1 MRRLISRDVLR
12 VATRK
17 SWVLILRIRPDH
29 LFGVGTIYS
38 ARTFCQQFFWKG
50 LFGEALGE
58 SGGRLPDWGVQ
69 VEVRAMLWRPSI
81 SVVSEPRTVA
91 TGSPATQQKPHS
103 HKLLCDPSLPLAVLT
118 RTRSY
123 YHF

>member
-38 ARTFCQQFFWKG
+38 ARTFCQQFFWGVFFGCFLEKRRESVAINFTKSSPGVLKAG
-50 LFGEALGE
+50 LL
-58 SGGRLPDWGVQ
+58 RV
-69 VEVRAMLWRPSI
+69 
-81 SVVSEPRTVA
+81 T
-91 TGSPATQQKPHS
+91 K
-103 HKLLCDPSLPLAVLT
+103 
-118 RTRSY
+118 RTRPWQRRMIRALRVQARQ
-123 YHF
+123 

>member
-50 LFGEALGE
+50 LFGKHSASLAAGSRIGGASRSE
-58 SGGRLPDWGVQ
+58 SYAMAAINQRRVRTASGSDRIPRNSAKASFSQ
-69 VEVRAMLWRPSI
+69 V
-81 SVVSEPRTVA
+81 TV
-91 TGSPATQQKPHS
+91 
-103 HKLLCDPSLPLAVLT
+103 
-118 RTRSY
+118 
-123 YHF
+123 